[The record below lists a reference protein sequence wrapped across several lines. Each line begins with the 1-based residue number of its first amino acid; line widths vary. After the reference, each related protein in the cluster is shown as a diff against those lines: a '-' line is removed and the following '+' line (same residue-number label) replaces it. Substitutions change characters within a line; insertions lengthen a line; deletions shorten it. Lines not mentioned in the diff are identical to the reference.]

1 MIGWLEKKYVSLVSC
16 RLPLFRWKGD
26 SSAIFRCVFC
36 GDSEKH
42 KHKCRGYIYKRKN
55 RWFYYCHNCYKSVS
69 VGTMLKELAPD
80 LHKEFLLECLKEHRS
95 ATPRTNRLLHEP
107 GFFDGPVTT
116 STESMRFG
124 TIDPVI
130 YQYAEKVSDLPDA
143 HYCKQYVRD
152 RQIPTCY
159 WSKLYFAEHY
169 DKFLAEIAPEH
180 GKTIKDE
187 PRLCIMYYDP
197 FGSVCAVSGRALG
210 DSPLRYITVR
220 TTKDD
225 SKLVYGLERVDQS
238 KVVYITEG
246 PLDSLFL
253 DNAVASGDANLIL
266 AAARLSAAQIVLVY
280 DNERRSPEIIRQMTR
295 AVKLGHKIVVWPE
308 WLTEKDC
315 NAMMLAGRDVQDII
329 LTHTYS
335 GLTALTMLTSWK
347 KTTNNRGVL
356 V

>member
-1 MIGWLEKKYVSLVSC
+1 MLHIDLKYAHLISCHFEKFVRKNDYLFNMRC
-16 RLPLFRWKGD
+16 PL
-26 SSAIFRCVFC
+26 C
-36 GDSEKH
+36 GDSQIK
-42 KHKCRGYIYKRKN
+42 KTKMRGYIYRDKQRL
-55 RWFYYCHNCYKSVS
+55 CYKCWNCHASIWLGALIEHVAPH
-69 VGTMLKELAPD
+69 LYKEY
-80 LHKEFLLECLKEHRS
+80 LLETFKDSHTPHTTRRS
-95 ATPRTNRLLHEP
+95 ETPT
-107 GFFDGPVTT
+107 TT

-152 RQIPTCY
+152 RQIPICY

-187 PRLCIMYYDP
+187 PRLCIMYYSP
-197 FGSVCAVSGRALG
+197 FGAVCAVSGRALG

-220 TTKDD
+220 TSQDD
-225 SKLVYGLERVDQS
+225 TKLVYGLERVDQS

-266 AAARLSAAQIVLVY
+266 AADRLSAARIVLVY

-308 WLTEKDC
+308 WVTEKDC
-315 NAMMLAGRDVQDII
+315 NAMVLAGRDVRDII

-347 KTTNNRGVL
+347 KTTNNRGVS